1 MGGGRLT
8 FLKSIL
14 EITKIY
20 YIILSSV
27 EKSFQKVTPPTT
39 QPPFFKYDSKIKQFK
54 KIDMVWSIKTDQSW
68 LNYVKF
74 ISHKSNEPD
83 KL

>member
-1 MGGGRLT
+1 MIFVDGSVFVT
-8 FLKSIL
+8 ML
-14 EITKIY
+14 EY
-20 YIILSSV
+20 SDFVSSSYNLIILFSY
-27 EKSFQKVTPPTT
+27 FCQKR
-39 QPPFFKYDSKIKQFK
+39 IKQFK